1 MLFLKGNNRGLAS
14 SRMDLRACVELSP
27 LFNVSREDLQGSCIV
42 QIMKERSAR
51 KVCYTILGVPMFEN
65 REGHEWSWDDLDQ
78 HLKLGCIETYCSL
91 VLVFLVS
98 RQRKAGQPLLGSLT
112 EKDFVDIWQRNS
124 CLFFGNCNLYAYD
137 YHIYLLSCVKISGLS
152 WSSCIYHKAIDDDQK
167 KLTFSRMP
175 ARFSRDSFSLISL
188 DFFSKFSLMLLPE
201 EIF

>member
-1 MLFLKGNNRGLAS
+1 MLFLKGNNKGLAS
-14 SRMDLRACVELSP
+14 SRTDLRAFVEFSP
-27 LFNVSREDLQGSCIV
+27 LFNVSCEDLQGSCIV
-42 QIMKERSAR
+42 QIMKERLAR

-91 VLVFLVS
+91 VLGEPDYARINRGFMLNVYNPTDLNKS
-98 RQRKAGQPLLGSLT
+98 RIGIRG
-112 EKDFVDIWQRNS
+112 I
-124 CLFFGNCNLYAYD
+124 D
-137 YHIYLLSCVKISGLS
+137 YV
-152 WSSCIYHKAIDDDQK
+152 IDDDQK

-175 ARFSRDSFSLISL
+175 ARFSRDSFSSISL